1 VRTLSGLPLARAAV
15 LRWPD
20 PAVPPCAVPAAVRLR
35 SVAMAVRP
43 YVALLVMSRF
53 AAATA
58 GHITAAGMVRV
69 LSPLVLPWGRQR
81 VLQPHRRPTI
91 PVIRIIIRRLIKP
104 GFPGWIGS

>member
-1 VRTLSGLPLARAAV
+1 MLSGLPVARAAAS
-15 LRWPD
+15 RWPD
-20 PAVPPCAVPAAVRLR
+20 LVAPPYAAPAAVVLR
-35 SVAMAVRP
+35 SVAMAVRGGVP
-43 YVALLVMSRF
+43 PPVTSRY

-58 GHITAAGMVRV
+58 GHIMAVGMVRAQ
-69 LSPLVLPWGRQR
+69 SPLVLPWGRQR